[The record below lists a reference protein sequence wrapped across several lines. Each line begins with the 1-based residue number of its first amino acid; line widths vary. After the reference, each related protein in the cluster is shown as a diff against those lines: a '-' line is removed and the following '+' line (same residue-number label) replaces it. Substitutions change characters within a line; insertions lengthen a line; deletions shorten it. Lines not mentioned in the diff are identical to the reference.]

1 MRGDLG
7 RVKLRN
13 VWEMLK
19 RMLLEMLIQVQHD
32 RWMRVQK
39 MLNRVQHDKIPVTL
53 NVIQG
58 LHKRLSDFEQKKA
71 RTRCTGFSTMDK
83 LSKLLLILV

>member
-1 MRGDLG
+1 
-7 RVKLRN
+7 
-13 VWEMLK
+13 MLK

-32 RWMRVQK
+32 RG
-39 MLNRVQHDKIPVTL
+39 VQHDKTPVTL
-53 NVIQG
+53 TVIQG

>member
-1 MRGDLG
+1 MDESLEDADSSSAWQMDE
-7 RVKLRN
+7 VLEK
-13 VWEMLK
+13 MLN
-19 RMLLEMLIQVQHD
+19 QVQHD
-32 RWMRVQK
+32 RG
-39 MLNRVQHDKIPVTL
+39 VQHDKTPVTL

>member
-32 RWMRVQK
+32 RG
-39 MLNRVQHDKIPVTL
+39 VQHDKTPVTL